1 MKNKEI
7 VYIVL
12 LVFAFAGMAFYTYQV
27 STENAGLK
35 KSIERVNK
43 ELERQ
48 KEFYQIAFDSIQK
61 SVNLNNEQL
70 TELKNQV
77 PGIENRID
85 IINRK
90 SNENKGNINR
100 ITNADTLAL
109 LLTRRYRE

>member
-1 MKNKEI
+1 MKVKYI
-7 VYIVL
+7 VYIIIL
-12 LVFAFAGMAFYTYQV
+12 AFAFSGMAFYIYQV
-27 STENAGLK
+27 SAENAGLK
-35 KSIERVNK
+35 QSIERVDK

-48 KEFYQIAFDSIQK
+48 KEIYQVAFDSIQK

-90 SNENKGNINR
+90 SNENKGTINR
-100 ITNADTLAL
+100 ITNADTLSM
-109 LLTRRYRE
+109 LLTRRYRQ